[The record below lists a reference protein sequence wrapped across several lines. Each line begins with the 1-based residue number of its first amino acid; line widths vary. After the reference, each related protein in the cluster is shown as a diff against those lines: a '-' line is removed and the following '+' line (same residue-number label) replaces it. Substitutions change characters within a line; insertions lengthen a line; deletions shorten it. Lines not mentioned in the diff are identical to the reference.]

1 MRFVSNYQRMLDS
14 RLAAPKSLKRI
25 DAAKNGRDEKVFKN
39 STYEE
44 QKIHQSIFKDQ
55 RRTMEAAEKAG
66 LSNLDNEVVSHLN
79 NSFSMNFR
87 QYRQDEKP

>member
-1 MRFVSNYQRMLDS
+1 MLDS
-14 RLAAPKSLKRI
+14 RLANPKSLKRI
-25 DAAKNGRDEKVFKN
+25 EAAKNGRDEKVFKN

-55 RRTMEAAEKAG
+55 RKTLDAAEKAG

-87 QYRQDEKP
+87 QYNQSERPQKCVQV